1 MPSLPTIARSLH
13 LVRRFITADVTWG
26 DCLAATQAV
35 VAMVGIRLALS
46 VTSFGSVRK
55 CLQRGVPPSRDFA
68 LDRDAE
74 STAVDV
80 ASMAR
85 IVGLATRAMPASST
99 CLHRSLTLWWLLAR
113 RGITSELRLGVRKD
127 HSRMQAHAWVEH
139 QGRVVPI
146 DRILRT
152 RAGAPT
158 PHWRVS
164 LRTMRESVRKT
175 LAMLPPHLRW
185 RWAALVPLNLA
196 AAAAEAA
203 SALVLVGFLG
213 VVAAPGCV
221 AVPPMVSGLLAWLD
235 VGDDRSLLI
244 AVAAGV
250 LVVYLLR
257 SLVLA
262 IVAYFQAGLVEQ
274 SVVSVSDR
282 VFRGYLEAPYPF
294 HLRRD
299 TAALI
304 QRTRLSVDT
313 AYRRVLSAGAHI
325 AREVLVGLGLL
336 AILAVV
342 SPLIT
347 LVGAS
352 LTATL
357 LLLQNRLSK
366 RFFTESGEEGH
377 RLNETLLRKLQQAFG
392 GINEVQLSG
401 RTDFFH
407 DGVIQTRASLGRL
420 IQKRIAMTSA
430 VRMAIETAFFGV
442 MILSVILVTLSVG
455 TGPNTLALLGLFA
468 YATFRLVPLANRI
481 VRRINRA
488 RSGQVYVDR
497 VYDDYTQL
505 VNDSRPSAQTS
516 VAALP
521 LRQTIALEDVSYAYQ
536 DDDGKRIDAVRSL
549 SLTIGRGESV
559 GMVGRTGAGKTTLVN
574 LILGLLEPTGGRIT
588 ADGTDIQADIRSW
601 QTQVGY
607 VPQDVF
613 LLDDTLRRNIAFG
626 EYDAAIDDERVQTAV
641 RLARLG
647 EFVAALPAGLESRV
661 GERGVRLSGG
671 QRQRVAIARALYRQP
686 EVLIFDEATSA
697 LDPQTESE
705 VADAIGALRGT
716 RTIIV
721 VSHRLSTVRRC
732 DRIAVIDTGQVTAV
746 GSYDE
751 LTRMDPAFR
760 RITGA
765 PAA

>member
-1 MPSLPTIARSLH
+1 
-13 LVRRFITADVTWG
+13 
-26 DCLAATQAV
+26 
-35 VAMVGIRLALS
+35 
-46 VTSFGSVRK
+46 
-55 CLQRGVPPSRDFA
+55 
-68 LDRDAE
+68 
-74 STAVDV
+74 
-80 ASMAR
+80 
-85 IVGLATRAMPASST
+85 
-99 CLHRSLTLWWLLAR
+99 
-113 RGITSELRLGVRKD
+113 
-127 HSRMQAHAWVEH
+127 
-139 QGRVVPI
+139 
-146 DRILRT
+146 
-152 RAGAPT
+152 
-158 PHWRVS
+158 
-164 LRTMRESVRKT
+164 
-175 LAMLPPHLRW
+175 MLPPRLRW

-203 SALVLVGFLG
+203 SAVVLVGFLG
-213 VVAAPGCV
+213 VVAAPGR
-221 AVPPMVSGLLAWLD
+221 AAAPPIVGGLLAWRD
-235 VGDDRSLLI
+235 VGDDRGLLI
-244 AVAAGV
+244 AVAVGAIV
-250 LVVYLLR
+250 IYLLR

-262 IVAYFQAGLVEQ
+262 AVAYFQAGLVEQ
-274 SVVSVSDR
+274 SVVTVSDR

-357 LLLQNRLSK
+357 LLLQNHICK
-366 RFFTESGEEGH
+366 RFFTESGEQGH
-377 RLNETLLRKLQQAFG
+377 RLNEILLRKLQQAFG
-392 GINEVQLSG
+392 GIKEVQLSG
-401 RTDFFH
+401 RANFFH
-407 DGVIQTRASLGRL
+407 DGVVGTRAALGRVV
-420 IQKRIAMTSA
+420 QRRTAMTSA

-455 TGPNTLALLGLFA
+455 TGPDTLALLGLFA
-468 YATFRLVPLANRI
+468 YATFRLVPLANRT
-481 VRRINRA
+481 VRRMNRA

-505 VNDSRPSAQTS
+505 VGDSPPGAQTN

-521 LRQTIALEDVSYAYQ
+521 LRHRIALEDISYAYQ
-536 DDDGKRIDAVRSL
+536 DDDGKSMDAVRSL
-549 SLTIGRGESV
+549 SLTISRGESV
-559 GMVGRTGAGKTTLVN
+559 GIVGRTGAGKTTLVN

-588 ADGTDIQADIRSW
+588 ADGTDIHADLRGWQARL
-601 QTQVGY
+601 GY

-626 EYDAAIDDERVQTAV
+626 EYEAQIDDERVQTAV
-641 RLARLG
+641 QLARLS
-647 EFVAALPAGLESRV
+647 EFVAALPRGLASRV
-661 GERGVRLSGG
+661 GERGGRLSGG
-671 QRQRVAIARALYRQP
+671 QRQRVAIARALYRRP

-705 VADAIGALRGT
+705 VADAIAALRGT
-716 RTIIV
+716 RTMIV
-721 VSHRLSTVRRC
+721 ASHRWSTVRRC

-746 GSYDE
+746 SSYDE
-751 LTRMDPAFR
+751 LARTDPAFR
-760 RITGA
+760 RVTGA